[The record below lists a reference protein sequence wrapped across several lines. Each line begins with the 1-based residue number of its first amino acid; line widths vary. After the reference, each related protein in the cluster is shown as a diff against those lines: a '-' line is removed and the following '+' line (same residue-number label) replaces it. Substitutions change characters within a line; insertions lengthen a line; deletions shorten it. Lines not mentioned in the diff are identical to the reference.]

1 MDTTEAPQQQQGDGN
16 EHDEQQR
23 DGDWIDP
30 NSRNKPSCPHYRQL
44 TTTRTAQKTF
54 AQMVPQQAQVSCCTQ
69 GGKATRFG
77 SHDIEDLV
85 AFGMDPFVKR
95 GVAVYRS
102 ESQPFFGMGI
112 KKNTQTKFVQ
122 VGSFHEGG
130 AVQREGTI
138 KLNDSII
145 RINGR
150 DTAEMETIDHVV
162 QVMQSTDD
170 PLLLDVVSNMETG
183 MIADDSGYSDY
194 SPYPYYLSR
203 ALAKHAELI
212 LAPYN
217 YVLDPSIRKSM
228 GIDLTGAIC
237 VLDEAHNVED
247 TLRES
252 GGGKFGEIE
261 LAELVEMLLTFAGA
275 SKTQRN
281 TIETQEGEMNIGD
294 VAHALLLFVEKLI
307 TFLMEAKTRFEQN
320 PGNNGARRVIAD
332 WEKFHTPDNTEF
344 DMTFDGPTGHGRNGK
359 AIGCQPFFDR
369 LGLTEESADVLVK
382 HVETLETFVKSQEGN
397 AEWVQAKYTNLVDSL
412 SEMLNRISCALDAPS
427 NYFIASVVKVN
438 GFLEFAAGMGIGGLR
453 RERDSGFN
461 RKPKKMPS
469 VPRPAGG
476 LVDRCYHPEC
486 RNTTG

>member
-1 MDTTEAPQQQQGDGN
+1 MSLSSWKYRSYAKETSSYNDDDPPTNLEMDTTEAPQQQQGDGN
-16 EHDEQQR
+16 EHDEQER

-150 DTAEMETIDHVV
+150 DTADMETIDQVF

-194 SPYPYYLSR
+194 SPCPYYLSR
-203 ALAKHAELI
+203 ALAKTCRTH
-212 LAPYN
+212 
-217 YVLDPSIRKSM
+217 
-228 GIDLTGAIC
+228 
-237 VLDEAHNVED
+237 
-247 TLRES
+247 
-252 GGGKFGEIE
+252 F
-261 LAELVEMLLTFAGA
+261 
-275 SKTQRN
+275 
-281 TIETQEGEMNIGD
+281 
-294 VAHALLLFVEKLI
+294 
-307 TFLMEAKTRFEQN
+307 
-320 PGNNGARRVIAD
+320 
-332 WEKFHTPDNTEF
+332 
-344 DMTFDGPTGHGRNGK
+344 
-359 AIGCQPFFDR
+359 
-369 LGLTEESADVLVK
+369 
-382 HVETLETFVKSQEGN
+382 
-397 AEWVQAKYTNLVDSL
+397 
-412 SEMLNRISCALDAPS
+412 CAL
-427 NYFIASVVKVN
+427 
-438 GFLEFAAGMGIGGLR
+438 
-453 RERDSGFN
+453 
-461 RKPKKMPS
+461 
-469 VPRPAGG
+469 
-476 LVDRCYHPEC
+476 
-486 RNTTG
+486 